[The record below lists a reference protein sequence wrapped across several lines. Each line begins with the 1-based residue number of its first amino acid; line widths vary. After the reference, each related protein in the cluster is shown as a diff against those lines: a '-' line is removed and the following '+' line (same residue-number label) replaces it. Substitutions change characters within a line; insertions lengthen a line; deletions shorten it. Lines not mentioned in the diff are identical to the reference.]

1 MDYFRSLLGQKPTP
15 LAAFRNNPA
24 NRNESQ
30 RRRVLLNRQRAQR
43 IINNNAAKASAAKV
57 NAAKANAAKA
67 NAAQKAKLAIQ
78 VRAANAARQL
88 SEQTRKVNPR
98 FTPTLEA
105 IAESN
110 NNLPI
115 PAAAPNGA
123 NQRARNAAEVAL
135 PENQNNIIK
144 AQRKAARNEPNIWNM
159 NEGRSFFQGPNVHPA
174 ITPVIASPAITPVIA
189 SPAIT
194 PVIASP
200 AVSPAV
206 SPAISQSGY
215 PFGVVPSP
223 SRKNKRLVSHNT
235 TPGLARAQAANA
247 RKRHARLLLNVGSN
261 QNKIM
266 SNRGTT
272 ARLQQRLRDRGQ
284 TPVVNQIAQEK
295 RQAAIAANP
304 AVQARLAEKAAAA
317 APPNPNQ
324 RTAAARAAN
333 LAAFEAFGQPS
344 PKGPEG
350 GPIAVRQKPANNA
363 PAANWLAYYRNQGIP
378 NTNTRIQALLR
389 ERQRNE
395 PAGNLGN
402 FVAPG
407 SAEAFLGSTEPVVA
421 LNSKIPGGLN
431 ARRPAGPPPGFVFPP
446 TAARPAGLSPKAQAA
461 IEQGLPNREPRRW
474 NGANITANAQRRLNN
489 NALRREK
496 LRNSIKAMKASRSW
510 NRAINLA
517 GQQVRTSN
525 NSVLNKEAVAAAKER
540 VERYKLGVLP
550 EQQALRK
557 NAAANAAAAAAAA
570 AAHEAAFAKSAEGP
584 DVYGCTPCDRKILD
598 KLDMLLDRSKPSTIL
613 GAIKGTGAFVVTQVG
628 AALSDAEAA
637 LRMAIETGN
646 KKLKKFAENALKYSQ
661 KKLEQLLKALTL
673 SDETKEK
680 IRIALSNI
688 KDALVMLAE
697 ITGIVIG
704 GSAAAAIVAALVP
717 VAAAA
722 AIIAGL
728 ALAGSSSLNYLITVA
743 VPAAT
748 AAWSAAKAKIL
759 VGLGLAKNFM
769 ISTRKSLGKSLSNF
783 GSGVGSR
790 LSGLGS
796 RLSTGT
802 RGVRNYLSGRTK
814 ERARIL
820 RFIKYYAIQTGKK
833 SINWN
838 NLEETQMYN
847 RWVRQ
852 LVETGMYESDAKL
865 AIQNLLGGLSVNEVN
880 GMVTAADGKAKVNPE
895 AFVPPANLN
904 YTRVKGVNAINANV
918 EFELAKLRAQNARP
932 GSAAERAYI
941 QQTNQKERKR
951 NAEYAKLNNEFLA
964 SSNFT
969 AKRKVKLNAALA
981 AYRQAKLNNQ
991 KALGNF
997 VAAEAAAAAPV
1008 AAPAASSTGPS
1019 LLNRFAA
1026 AEAAAAAPVAAPAAS
1041 STGPSLLNRFAAAAK
1056 DYEVRRNARR
1066 GALASALAPP
1076 ISAASAAAQDPRL
1089 AAAQQLGGKRSRK
1102 NRKSSRKNRKSS
1114 RKSSRKNR
1122 KSSRKN

>member
-1 MDYFRSLLGQKPTP
+1 MDYFRSLFGQKPTP
-15 LAAFRNNPA
+15 SAAFRNNPA

-43 IINNNAAKASAAKV
+43 IINNNAAKASAA
-57 NAAKANAAKA
+57 
-67 NAAQKAKLAIQ
+67 QKAKLAIQ

-88 SEQTRKVNPR
+88 SQQTRKVNPR

-200 AVSPAV
+200 AISPAV

-247 RKRHARLLLNVGSN
+247 AKRHARLLLNVGSN

-284 TPVVNQIAQEK
+284 TPVVNQINLEK
-295 RQAAIAANP
+295 RRAAIAANP

-350 GPIAVRQKPANNA
+350 GPITERRKNEPDTNA
-363 PAANWLAYYRNQGIP
+363 PAANWIAYLRKQGMSNNNP
-378 NTNTRIQALLR
+378 RMQALLR
-389 ERQRNE
+389 QRQRNE
-395 PAGNLGN
+395 PAGNLGT

-407 SAEAFLGSTEPVVA
+407 SANSFLSSNEPVVR
-421 LNSKIPGGLN
+421 LNSGIPQGFN
-431 ARRPAGPPPGFVFPP
+431 ARRPPGPPPGFVFPP
-446 TAARPAGLSPKAQAA
+446 THARPAGLSPRAQEAL
-461 IEQGLPNREPRRW
+461 EPLLPNRGPRRW

-489 NALRREK
+489 AAVRREK
-496 LRNSIKAMKASRSW
+496 LRNSIKAMKASR
-510 NRAINLA
+510 
-517 GQQVRTSN
+517 
-525 NSVLNKEAVAAAKER
+525 
-540 VERYKLGVLP
+540 
-550 EQQALRK
+550 
-557 NAAANAAAAAAAA
+557 NAAAAQRANAFGSSDFPLAANVSSSVNAAVNAAAAASYAAAAAAAPGA
-570 AAHEAAFAKSAEGP
+570 PSP
-584 DVYGCTPCDRKILD
+584 SLGCTPCEEQIVA

-646 KKLKKFAENALKYSQ
+646 KKSKKFAENALKYSQ

-688 KDALVMLAE
+688 KDALVMLAK

-769 ISTRKSLGKSLSNF
+769 ISTRKSLGKALFNF
-783 GSGVGSR
+783 GTRVSGAAKAAFSAMGSGAGAVSRAMYR
-790 LSGLGS
+790 LSG
-796 RLSTGT
+796 REQTDM
-802 RGVRNYLSGRTK
+802 
-814 ERARIL
+814 
-820 RFIKYYAIQTGKK
+820 IKLLVQRVTSLELQGKITGKA
-833 SINWN
+833 
-838 NLEETQMYN
+838 LEE
-847 RWVRQ
+847 
-852 LVETGMYESDAKL
+852 
-865 AIQNLLGGLSVNEVN
+865 
-880 GMVTAADGKAKVNPE
+880 
-895 AFVPPANLN
+895 
-904 YTRVKGVNAINANV
+904 
-918 EFELAKLRAQNARP
+918 
-932 GSAAERAYI
+932 
-941 QQTNQKERKR
+941 
-951 NAEYAKLNNEFLA
+951 
-964 SSNFT
+964 
-969 AKRKVKLNAALA
+969 LNAAIA
-981 AYRQAKLNNQ
+981 SAKPGVVT
-991 KALGNF
+991 AD
-997 VAAEAAAAAPV
+997 VAAEAKAAGASPAVVAAAVPSLTNAAPV
-1008 AAPAASSTGPS
+1008 PRHTNGSRGS
-1019 LLNRFAA
+1019 L
-1026 AEAAAAAPVAAPAAS
+1026 AEVERRYPPLAESPIQVLSEEVPRPLQTRGVAAP
-1041 STGPSLLNRFAAAAK
+1041 P
-1056 DYEVRRNARR
+1056 
-1066 GALASALAPP
+1066 GAPL
-1076 ISAASAAAQDPRL
+1076 IEGMN
-1089 AAAQQLGGKRSRK
+1089 GGKNRSRK
-1102 NRKSSRKNRKSS
+1102 NRKSSRKNRKAS
-1114 RKSSRKNR
+1114 RRNR
-1122 KSSRKN
+1122 H